1 MHEYNANI
9 QLEVMI
15 KLEYDN
21 PVKKNGG
28 IFQME
33 WHQIQYFQT
42 VAKTEHI
49 TRAAELLSISQP
61 ALSRSISKLEE
72 ELGVPLFDRKGRNI
86 LLNRFGKM
94 FLHRVERSIKEI
106 EIGKEEIQDVI
117 HPDRGTISLAFLHS
131 LGINFIPEIVSSFQN
146 LHPNVRFQLN
156 QASSYHVLEQL
167 KKGEVD
173 VALVSFHQEHKEVI
187 RQPLLIEELFLIVS
201 VHHPLAESEEV
212 ELNVIKDEPFIA
224 FKDGYGLRTI
234 TDLLCSQAEF
244 SPNVVFEGEEIG
256 TVAGLVAA
264 KLGVS
269 LVPDITIIDKSK
281 VKLIRIS
288 QPICTRTIGIAWK
301 EGRYLSPVT
310 KRFIHYV
317 EGFSKRE

>member
-1 MHEYNANI
+1 
-9 QLEVMI
+9 
-15 KLEYDN
+15 
-21 PVKKNGG
+21 
-28 IFQME
+28 ME

-61 ALSRSISKLEE
+61 ALSRSISKLED

-86 LLNRFGKM
+86 ILNRFGKM

-106 EIGKEEIQDVI
+106 EIGKAEIQDAI
-117 HPDRGTISLAFLHS
+117 HPNHGIVSLAFLHS
-131 LGINFIPEIVSSFQN
+131 LGISFVPKIVSSFQS
-146 LHPNVRFQLN
+146 LYPNVKFKLN
-156 QASSYHVLEQL
+156 QASSLHVLEQL
-167 KKGEVD
+167 ELGEID
-173 VALVSFHQEHKEVI
+173 VALLSLHQEHKEIV
-187 RQPLLIEELFLIVS
+187 REPLMVEELFLIVS
-201 VHHPLAESEEV
+201 IQHPLANRDEV
-212 ELNVIKDEPFIA
+212 DLKAIREEPFIA

-234 TDLLCSQAEF
+234 TDDLCRQANF
-244 SPNVVFEGEEIG
+244 SPHVVFEGEEIG

-269 LVPDITIIDKSK
+269 LVPDLSILDKSK
-281 VKLIRIS
+281 VKLIRVRE
-288 QPICTRTIGIAWK
+288 PICKRTIGIAWK

-317 EGFSKRE
+317 KDLSSF

>member
-1 MHEYNANI
+1 
-9 QLEVMI
+9 
-15 KLEYDN
+15 
-21 PVKKNGG
+21 
-28 IFQME
+28 ME

-86 LLNRFGKM
+86 ILNRFGKM

-106 EIGKEEIQDVI
+106 EIGKAEIQDAI
-117 HPDRGTISLAFLHS
+117 HPNHGIVSLAFLHS
-131 LGINFIPEIVSSFQN
+131 LGISFVPKIVSSFQS
-146 LHPNVRFQLN
+146 LYPNVKFKLN
-156 QASSYHVLEQL
+156 QASSLHVLEQL
-167 KKGEVD
+167 ELGEID
-173 VALVSFHQEHKEVI
+173 VALLSLHQEHKEIV
-187 RQPLLIEELFLIVS
+187 REPLMVEELFLIVS
-201 VHHPLAESEEV
+201 IQHPLANRDEV
-212 ELNVIKDEPFIA
+212 DLKAIREEPFIA

-234 TDLLCSQAEF
+234 TDDLCRQANF
-244 SPNVVFEGEEIG
+244 SPHVVFEGEEIG

-269 LVPDITIIDKSK
+269 LVPDLSILDKSK
-281 VKLIRIS
+281 VKLIRVRE
-288 QPICTRTIGIAWK
+288 PICKRTIGIAWK

-317 EGFSKRE
+317 KDLSSL

>member
-1 MHEYNANI
+1 
-9 QLEVMI
+9 
-15 KLEYDN
+15 
-21 PVKKNGG
+21 
-28 IFQME
+28 ME

-86 LLNRFGKM
+86 ILNRFGKM

-106 EIGKEEIQDVI
+106 EIGKAEIQDAI
-117 HPDRGTISLAFLHS
+117 HPNHGIVSLAFLHS
-131 LGINFIPEIVSSFQN
+131 LGISFVPKIVSSFQS
-146 LHPNVRFQLN
+146 LYPNVKFQLN
-156 QASSYHVLEQL
+156 QASSLHVLEQL
-167 KKGEVD
+167 ELGEID
-173 VALVSFHQEHKEVI
+173 VALLSLHQETKEIV
-187 RQPLLIEELFLIVS
+187 REPLMVEELFLIVS
-201 VHHPLAESEEV
+201 IQHPLANRDEV
-212 ELNVIKDEPFIA
+212 DLKAIREEPFIA

-234 TDLLCSQAEF
+234 TDDLCRQANF
-244 SPNVVFEGEEIG
+244 SPHVVFEGEEIG

-269 LVPDITIIDKSK
+269 LVPDLSILDKSK
-281 VKLIRIS
+281 VKLIRVRE
-288 QPICTRTIGIAWK
+288 PICKRTIGIAWK

-317 EGFSKRE
+317 KDLSSF